1 LHHIRYADCT
11 FGTSFVRSGLFQEEI
26 ELKWRWIVTGLFA
39 LGLLGGIC
47 AIAFLETASGK
58 AAPSTSADGMAVP
71 VTAAMSS
78 LRDVPVII
86 EELGTV
92 QPIETVSV
100 QARVN
105 GQITK
110 TLFTPGSEVKQ
121 GALLFEID
129 PRPFQAALEQAQGQ
143 LDHDQ
148 ALLTQAQSDLA
159 RFQQLEKEDSIA
171 VQQVADQAFLVQQDQ
186 GTVRLDEGNV
196 ANAQLNLA
204 YCEITAPTAGLT
216 GPLLVDPG
224 NYVQAGAN
232 TNLMTLTEMKP
243 IYVNFSIPQ
252 ASLDEV
258 HTYQA
263 KAPLEVEAYSPA
275 GKLIATGKLSVIDN
289 QVSTT
294 TGTVMLQATFP
305 NENEQLWPG
314 AYVSVRLVVYMRH
327 NAVTVPDQT
336 VMAGPNS
343 PYVYVIEPDN
353 TVKRVDVSV
362 AARQDGIAVI
372 SKGVTSGERVVT
384 DGQYRLVDNA
394 KATIKPSGPASTS

>member
-1 LHHIRYADCT
+1 M
-11 FGTSFVRSGLFQEEI
+11 
-26 ELKWRWIVTGLFA
+26 TGLFA
-39 LGLLGGIC
+39 LGLLGGTC
-47 AIAFLETASGK
+47 AIAVLETASGK
-58 AAPSTSADGMAVP
+58 AAPSTSTDAMAVP
-71 VTAAMSS
+71 VTAATSS

-110 TLFTPGSEVKQ
+110 TFFTPGSEVKQ
-121 GALLFEID
+121 GAPLFEID

-143 LDHDQ
+143 LAHDQ

-171 VQQVADQAFLVQQDQ
+171 VQQVVDQAFLVQQDQ

-204 YCEITAPTAGLT
+204 YCEITAPIAGLA

-232 TNLMTLTEMKP
+232 TNLVTLTEMKP

-252 ASLDEV
+252 ASLEDV
-258 HTYQA
+258 RTYQV
-263 KAPLEVEAYSPA
+263 KAPLEVEAYSQA
-275 GKLIATGKLSVIDN
+275 GKFIATGKLTVIDN

-314 AYVSVRLVVYMRH
+314 GYVSVRLVVYMRH

-336 VMAGPNS
+336 VMAGPNG

-372 SKGVTSGERVVT
+372 SKGVTAGERVVT

-394 KATIKPSGPASTS
+394 KATIKPSVSLSTS

>member
-1 LHHIRYADCT
+1 
-11 FGTSFVRSGLFQEEI
+11 
-26 ELKWRWIVTGLFA
+26 LKWRRIVTGLLA

-47 AIAFLETASGK
+47 ATVFLETASGN
-58 AAPSTSADGMAVP
+58 AAPSTSADETAVP
-71 VTAAMSS
+71 VTAATSS
-78 LRDVPVII
+78 LRDVPAII

-92 QPIETVSV
+92 QPIETVSI

-110 TLFTPGSEVKQ
+110 TFFSPGSEVKQ
-121 GALLFEID
+121 GAPLFEID

-143 LDHDQ
+143 LAHDQ
-148 ALLTQAQSDLA
+148 ALLSQAQSDLA
-159 RFQQLEKEDSIA
+159 RFQQLQKEDSIA
-171 VQQVADQAFLVQQDQ
+171 VQQAVDQTYLVQQDQ
-186 GTVRLDEGNV
+186 GTVKLDEANV

-204 YCEITAPTAGLT
+204 YCEITAPTAGLA
-216 GPLLVDPG
+216 GQLLVDPG

-232 TNLMTLTEMKP
+232 TNLVTLTEMKP

-263 KAPLEVEAYSPA
+263 KAPLEVEAYSQA
-275 GKLIATGKLSVIDN
+275 GKLIATGKLTVIDN

-305 NENEQLWPG
+305 NDNEQLWPG
-314 AYVSVRLVVYMRH
+314 AYVSIRLVVYTRH
-327 NAVTVPDQT
+327 NVVTVPDQT
-336 VMAGPNS
+336 VMAGPNGS
-343 PYVYVIEPDN
+343 YVYVIDHDN
-353 TVKRVDVSV
+353 TAKRVDVGV
-362 AARQDGIAVI
+362 AARRDGIAVI
-372 SKGVTSGERVVT
+372 SKGITAGERVVT

-394 KATIKPSGPASTS
+394 KVTIKPSGSADTG

>member
-1 LHHIRYADCT
+1 VA
-11 FGTSFVRSGLFQEEI
+11 GL
-26 ELKWRWIVTGLFA
+26 LA

-47 AIAFLETASGK
+47 ATVFLETPSGK
-58 AAPSTSADGMAVP
+58 AALTASADEMAVP
-71 VTAAMSS
+71 VTAATAS
-78 LRDVPVII
+78 LRDVPAII

-100 QARVN
+100 QARVS
-105 GQITK
+105 GEITK
-110 TLFTPGSEVKQ
+110 TFFTPGSEVKQ
-121 GALLFEID
+121 GAPLFEID
-129 PRPFQAALEQAQGQ
+129 PRPFQAALDQAQGQ
-143 LDHDQ
+143 LERDQ

-171 VQQVADQAFLVQQDQ
+171 VQQAVDQAFLVQQDQ
-186 GTVRLDEGNV
+186 GTVKLDEGNV

-204 YCEITAPTAGLT
+204 YCEIAAPTTGLT

-232 TNLMTLTEMKP
+232 TNLVTLTEMKP
-243 IYVNFSIPQ
+243 IYVNLSIPQ

-258 HTYQA
+258 HSYQA
-263 KAPLEVEAYSPA
+263 KAPLNVEAYSQA
-275 GKLIATGKLSVIDN
+275 GKLIATGKLTVIDN
-289 QVSTT
+289 QVSTI
-294 TGTVMLQATFP
+294 TGTVTLQATFA

-327 NAVTVPDQT
+327 NVVTVPDQT
-336 VMAGPNS
+336 VMAGPNGS
-343 PYVYVIEPDN
+343 YVYVIEPDN

-372 SKGVTSGERVVT
+372 NKGVTAGERVVT
-384 DGQYRLVDNA
+384 DGQYRLVNNA
-394 KATIKPSGPASTS
+394 KVTIKPSGSASTS